1 MTTAHLVTCEEC
13 SRHVRASEAACP
25 FCGAAIATALRTSAP
40 RRAPGMRL
48 SRAGL
53 VAVGAFAVAAPI
65 ALAGCAESAQ
75 MAVYGGPPPELVD
88 QQAPD
93 GGARPTPSATP
104 SAAPKP
110 LPTPPK

>member
-1 MTTAHLVTCEEC
+1 MTTVHLVTCEEC

-25 FCGAAIATALRTSAP
+25 FCGAGVAAAVREAAP
-40 RRAPGMRL
+40 RSGPSTRL

-53 VAVGAFAVAAPI
+53 IAFGTLVVVAPV

-93 GGARPTPSATP
+93 GGARPASSAAP
-104 SAAPKP
+104 FAAPKP
-110 LPTPPK
+110 AATPLK